1 MEEMDDKQKGLVAAT
16 VIFALIA
23 FFALIGCAV
32 FGYQANAKGEA
43 APKKAES
50 EMVEAAPAAEPK
62 AVEE

>member
-32 FGYQANAKGEA
+32 FGYQANAKGDA

-50 EMVEAAPAAEPK
+50 EMVAAPAAEPK
-62 AVEE
+62 AAEE